1 MIMDHLEMV
10 EKLREKANVS
20 YEEAS
25 AALEKC
31 NWDLLDALLMLEGEG
46 RLHRDND
53 APKKEEY
60 TTRVQPKPEKKAN
73 HGGFA
78 MLMRG
83 LAQAIRRLNT
93 VQLLIKKNGE
103 VRLELPMSVV
113 LLLIIISI
121 WAVGIVAIVAMFFG
135 YRFAVKGL
143 SFDDSV
149 NAAMDKAGTFVD
161 DVAKAGPTVVI
172 IDNNKTEQE
181 NSEE

>member
-1 MIMDHLEMV
+1 MDHLEMV

-31 NWDLLDALLMLEGEG
+31 NWDLLDALLLLEGEG
-46 RLHRDND
+46 RLHSNGT
-53 APKKEEY
+53 APQTEEY
-60 TTRVQPKPEKKAN
+60 TTRPKPQKEKKEN

-78 MLMRG
+78 MLMHG
-83 LAQAIRRLNT
+83 LAQVIRRLNT

-113 LLLIIISI
+113 LLLVIISI
-121 WAVGIVAIVAMFFG
+121 WAVAFAAIIAMFFG

-143 SFDDSV
+143 SFDEPV
-149 NAAMDKAGTFVD
+149 NAAMDKAGNFVD

-172 IDNNKTEQE
+172 VDASNEDDE
-181 NSEE
+181 NGTVE

>member
-1 MIMDHLEMV
+1 MDHLEMV

-46 RLHRDND
+46 RLHRDAE

-60 TTRVQPKPEKKAN
+60 TTRAQPKPEKKN
-73 HGGFA
+73 SHGGFA
-78 MLMRG
+78 MLMGG
-83 LAQAIRRLNT
+83 LAQVIRRLNS

-103 VRLELPMSVV
+103 TRLELPMSVV
-113 LLLIIISI
+113 LLLVIISI
-121 WAVGIVAIVAMFFG
+121 WAVVIAGIVTMLFG

-172 IDNNKTEQE
+172 IENNKTDTQDSDAE
-181 NSEE
+181 

>member
-1 MIMDHLEMV
+1 MDHLEMV

-31 NWDLLDALLMLEGEG
+31 NWDLLDALLLLEGEG
-46 RLHRDND
+46 RLND
-53 APKKEEY
+53 SDAAPQKEEY
-60 TTRVQPKPEKKAN
+60 TTRPKPQKEKKEN

-78 MLMRG
+78 MLMHG
-83 LAQAIRRLNT
+83 LAQVIKRLNM
-93 VQLLIKKNGE
+93 VQVLIKKNGE

-113 LLLIIISI
+113 LLLVIISI
-121 WAVGIVAIVAMFFG
+121 WAVIIAALVAMFFG
-135 YRFAVKGL
+135 YRFAIKGL

-149 NAAMDKAGTFVD
+149 NAAMDKAGNFVD

-172 IDNNKTEQE
+172 VDHANKDDDNGSVE
-181 NSEE
+181 